1 MNISRTELNHLLKA
15 WFIISLAFAIF
26 IKVTKMYVTIDSYFS
41 TAFLGVIIVTAFTV
55 GIGFIF
61 HELGHKYLAQKYGCW
76 AEFRANNFM
85 LGLALLFSF
94 MGFIFAAPGAVYI
107 KGYLTKRKNAY
118 ISLIGPVINLVVG
131 LFFGVIAFFIPET
144 QIVCIPGMTINF
156 WLGLFNL
163 LPFPAFDGFKVFI
176 WNKAVYAL
184 FLILAIVLTFGS
196 GAVFSAIM

>member
-1 MNISRTELNHLLKA
+1 MKVSKTEIRHLLRA
-15 WFIISLAFAIF
+15 WIIISLAFAIAF
-26 IKVTKMYVTIDSYFS
+26 VGFS
-41 TAFLGVIIVTAFTV
+41 LDPKFLIVVAMSAFTV

-85 LGLALLFSF
+85 LGLALVFSF
-94 MGFIFAAPGAVYI
+94 FGFIFAAPGAVFI

-118 ISLIGPVINLVVG
+118 ISLIGPVINLAVG
-131 LFFGVIAFFIPET
+131 IVFGLIAFFIPVT
-144 QIVCIPGMTINF
+144 QPVCILGMTINF

-163 LPFPAFDGFKVFI
+163 LPFPAFDGYKVFI
-176 WNKAVYAL
+176 WNKAVYAA

-196 GAVFSAIM
+196 GAFFTVA

>member
-1 MNISRTELNHLLKA
+1 MKFSKTEMMHLLRA
-15 WFIISLAFAIF
+15 WFVISLAFAIAF
-26 IKVTKMYVTIDSYFS
+26 VGFS
-41 TAFLGVIIVTAFTV
+41 LEPAFLIVIAISGFTV
-55 GIGFIF
+55 GVGFVF
-61 HELGHKYLAQKYGCW
+61 HELGHKFLAQKYGCW

-85 LGLALLFSF
+85 LGIALVFSF
-94 MGFIFAAPGAVYI
+94 FGFIFAAPGAVYI

-131 LFFGVIAFFIPET
+131 LVFGLIGFFAPVT

-163 LPFPAFDGFKVFI
+163 LPFPMFDGYKVFA
-176 WNKAVYAL
+176 WNKAVYAG

-196 GAVFSAIM
+196 GAVFAAKFAL